1 MRPFFKSVF
10 TVIFI
15 IAFSCALPAAAKPE
29 GESIL
34 GKVVGVHD
42 GDTITIL
49 TPYMEE
55 LKIRLGEID
64 APELKQPYGQ
74 KAKQMLSDM
83 VFGKEVVIIKTDRD
97 RYGRTVGRVYLGE
110 EDINRAMAAQGGAW
124 AYLQY
129 LSDNAI
135 LEAQNAAQ
143 SQKIGV
149 WALQADQVTAPWE
162 WRKAQRQGDG
172 ETEPD
177 TLVTPPPAAPT
188 AAQDPGLWEPLPE
201 EYPYPRQDSAF
212 DSPPPA
218 PAQKQGSYADAPA
231 APAPAQTCT
240 KRCNKGK
247 PCGDACIP
255 QDRNCTKPPGKAC

>member
-1 MRPFFKSVF
+1 MRLLYKSVF
-10 TVIFI
+10 TLAFVISLSI
-15 IAFSCALPAAAKPE
+15 ALPVSAKPK
-29 GESIL
+29 GESIF

-42 GDTITIL
+42 GDTITVL

-135 LEAQNAAQ
+135 LEAQNTAQ

-172 ETEPD
+172 GSEPD
-177 TLVTPPPAAPT
+177 TLVTPPPAA

-201 EYPYPRQDSAF
+201 QYPYPSRDSAF

-218 PAQKQGSYADAPA
+218 PAQGQGSYADAPT

-240 KRCNKGK
+240 KRCGKGK
-247 PCGDACIP
+247 PCGNGCIAR
-255 QDRNCTKPPGKAC
+255 DKTCTLPPGRAC